1 MNFFIKIFLVCS
13 KRKNARKNRRAFSI
27 FQSVYRFTQTAFRF
41 QDAVLL
47 FLPHVLQSFDANKSY
62 TFSVFPVA
70 KE

>member
-1 MNFFIKIFLVCS
+1 MNFLS
-13 KRKNARKNRRAFSI
+13 KFSSCAQKEKRPAKS
-27 FQSVYRFTQTAFRF
+27 QSVWCLSRSFSFTQTAFRF

>member
-1 MNFFIKIFLVCS
+1 MIFFIKNFLNMRKKK
-13 KRKNARKNRRAFSI
+13 KRSAKS
-27 FQSVYRFTQTAFRF
+27 QSVWCLSRSFRFTQTAFRF

>member
-1 MNFFIKIFLVCS
+1 MLKKKKRPAKSQSVFYLS
-13 KRKNARKNRRAFSI
+13 KRLPFWAKVFHS
-27 FQSVYRFTQTAFRF
+27 

>member
-1 MNFFIKIFLVCS
+1 MNFFIKIFLVHA
-13 KRKNARKNRRAFSI
+13 KRKTPGKIAERFLSFKAFTFWAKVFHS
-27 FQSVYRFTQTAFRF
+27 